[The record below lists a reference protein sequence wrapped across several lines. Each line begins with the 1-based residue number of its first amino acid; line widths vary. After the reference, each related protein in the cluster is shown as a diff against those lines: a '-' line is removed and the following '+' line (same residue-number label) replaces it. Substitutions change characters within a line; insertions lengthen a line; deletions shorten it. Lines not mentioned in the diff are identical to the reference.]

1 LIFYRKKARQS
12 LRTLIFINVFFKSQ
26 ESSNMS
32 KGGKRNGAGRPK
44 GAIGLSTR
52 AIIEAAESGGETP
65 IAYML
70 RIMRDDN
77 APDSRRDRMA
87 RSAANFMHSKLPS
100 IPADDEP
107 GDADPALAA
116 PQAEAGGGQPC

>member
-1 LIFYRKKARQS
+1 
-12 LRTLIFINVFFKSQ
+12 
-26 ESSNMS
+26 MS
-32 KGGKRNGAGRPK
+32 KGGRRNGAGRPK

-70 RIMRDDN
+70 RIMRDEN

-100 IPADDEP
+100 IPADDEA
-107 GDADPALAA
+107 GDAEPAHALSADS
-116 PQAEAGGGQPC
+116 GGGTPC